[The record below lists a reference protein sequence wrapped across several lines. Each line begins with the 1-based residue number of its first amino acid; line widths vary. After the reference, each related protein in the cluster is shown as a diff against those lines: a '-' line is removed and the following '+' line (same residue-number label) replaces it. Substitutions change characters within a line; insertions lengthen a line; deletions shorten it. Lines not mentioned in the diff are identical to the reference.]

1 MRNLKQWMLA
11 AILICGTS
19 VFMACSSIEDNPAP
33 VDPDSEKSETVDYS
47 DENNWMRQPEA
58 TKDVDVFFVYPTEYE
73 DYSEGAPLFADINEP
88 AMRIP
93 AESAYLKNATAFEES
108 ANVYA
113 PYYRQCNNKY
123 MSTMSVDKRAAT
135 LQTVPQTDIFA
146 ALDYFFENLNNGRPF
161 ILASHSQGSIIMT
174 FVLAEYMKKHPEYYK
189 RMIAAYVIGY
199 SITEDYLK
207 ANPHLKF
214 DEGADDTG
222 VIISYNTEG
231 PGNGNSTVVLPG
243 AISINPI
250 NWTRDETY
258 ASAEE
263 NLGSRIFNEKIMD
276 FEVVP
281 HGADAQ
287 VDLKRGVVISTTK
300 IVEPEK
306 PGPFGTTSLHEN
318 DYPLYYFNIKANAAM
333 RVAAYLENNN

>member
-146 ALDYFFENLNNGRPF
+146 ALDYFFENLNHQF
-161 ILASHSQGSIIMT
+161 
-174 FVLAEYMKKHPEYYK
+174 
-189 RMIAAYVIGY
+189 
-199 SITEDYLK
+199 
-207 ANPHLKF
+207 
-214 DEGADDTG
+214 
-222 VIISYNTEG
+222 
-231 PGNGNSTVVLPG
+231 
-243 AISINPI
+243 
-250 NWTRDETY
+250 
-258 ASAEE
+258 
-263 NLGSRIFNEKIMD
+263 
-276 FEVVP
+276 
-281 HGADAQ
+281 
-287 VDLKRGVVISTTK
+287 
-300 IVEPEK
+300 
-306 PGPFGTTSLHEN
+306 
-318 DYPLYYFNIKANAAM
+318 
-333 RVAAYLENNN
+333 